1 LKMHLG
7 DKTRLILAAIVVAI
21 VFVGGIMLFAE
32 FVPVQH
38 RIQTKWVRFLF
49 VSVLFVSVGFV
60 GYAIRAYWK
69 LRRSLIFWSVFLG
82 FLVIHLLGIGY
93 FFYVG
98 SGLPLL
104 VFGPVCAVELM
115 GMGFVIY
122 WILGVGPGKVSMNL

>member
-1 LKMHLG
+1 MKIHLG
-7 DKTRLILAAIVVAI
+7 ETTRLILAAIVVAI
-21 VFVGGIMLFAE
+21 AFVGGIALIAE
-32 FVPVQH
+32 FVPAQH

-49 VSVLFVSVGFV
+49 VSVVFV

-69 LRRSLIFWSVFLG
+69 LRRSLVFWSIFLG

>member
-1 LKMHLG
+1 MKIQLG

-21 VFVGGIMLFAE
+21 AFVGGVVLFAE
-32 FVPVQH
+32 FVPAQH

-49 VSVLFVSVGFV
+49 VGVMFV

-69 LRRSLIFWSVFLG
+69 LRRSLVFWSIFLG
-82 FLVIHLLGIGY
+82 FLVIHLLGFGY

-104 VFGPVCAVELM
+104 VFGPSCAVELM

-122 WILGVGPGKVSMNL
+122 WILGVGPAKVSMKL

>member
-1 LKMHLG
+1 MKIHLG
-7 DKTRLILAAIVVAI
+7 EKTRLILAAIVVAI
-21 VFVGGIMLFAE
+21 AFVGAVVLFAG
-32 FVPVQH
+32 FVPAQY

-49 VSVLFVSVGFV
+49 VSVMCV

-69 LRRSLIFWSVFLG
+69 LRRSLVFWSIFLG

-93 FFYVG
+93 FFYFG

-104 VFGPVCAVELM
+104 VFGPSCAVELM

-122 WILGVGPGKVSMNL
+122 WILGVGPAKVSMNL